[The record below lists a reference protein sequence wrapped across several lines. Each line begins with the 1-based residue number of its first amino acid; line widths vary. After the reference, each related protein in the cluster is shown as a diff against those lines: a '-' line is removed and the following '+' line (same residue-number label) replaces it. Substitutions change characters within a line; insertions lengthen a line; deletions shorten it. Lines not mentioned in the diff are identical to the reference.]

1 MVDGKRGLRPHWR
14 QVLGTFSA
22 LGEGGLAEK
31 AQRLNAAFDD
41 DGVGGILQ
49 SPNRQ
54 AWRCDPLPLPIIASE
69 FAALTEG
76 LAQRAEL
83 MEAILADVYGKQT
96 LLADGHLPPAMVFAN
111 DRFLRACHTDRP
123 RHPGHRFIDFYAAD
137 LIRGPDGQWQVVADR
152 TMGAAGIGYA
162 LENRDVLSRV
172 VPEVFRGA
180 QMRPLRPFF
189 EVWQS
194 ALIRLGQERA
204 RMARFQQAQFQA
216 QSQLQFAGLVAPSA
230 AGPGIAMLTG
240 GTRNRHW
247 FEHMMLARELSCA
260 LVEGGDLT
268 VRGGVVFLKTLK
280 GLQRVDVLVNRMDP
294 RSLDPLELESSSA
307 GGVTGLMDATRSSSI
322 HISNDPGAGMAEA
335 PALAVWLPSL
345 AMTLLGEP
353 LKVGS
358 VPTLWLGDPGSRAV
372 AMGDLDRWQIRS
384 ATNRHTDA
392 INVPAMAPQ
401 ARAELLRDIG
411 ERPWRYAAVARM
423 SPSVVPCVE
432 GGRME
437 PRPVL
442 LRVYLVFDGQTW
454 HAMDGGLARVVETG
468 ARADGKVASGDRV
481 AKDVWV
487 LLDEGGTMHTVPQP
501 PTPPV
506 AIKRTTADLP
516 SRVADNMFWLGRYV
530 ERLEGSARLVRATLA
545 RLSRSDIMPHEM
557 VELAALS
564 SSLAKARLIPAE
576 SVAVAGSVSAL
587 MTALLGSLRESA
599 VNPGSIADLVGSVAH
614 LTDLV
619 RDRLT
624 GDMYAA
630 YTGALR
636 GISQHARRVHG
647 QAEGIAS
654 VMTEIMR
661 FSASFAGLAAEN
673 MVRGG
678 GWLFLELGRRMERAV
693 AVCTQVGYALEQPPS
708 RVEPALKL
716 VLELCDSLITYRTRY
731 LTVLQPAP
739 VLDLVL
745 ADEGNPRGLAFQ
757 LLAIENLLEQI
768 AGSDGEHALSSV
780 VSEIADDVQFMVQR
794 VADAPDQAVAAAALP
809 EILHRHAASMAD
821 LSDRVTRHYF
831 ALLPASQTFGT
842 GEETPPLR
850 GAA

>member
-1 MVDGKRGLRPHWR
+1 M
-14 QVLGTFSA
+14 
-22 LGEGGLAEK
+22 
-31 AQRLNAAFDD
+31 
-41 DGVGGILQ
+41 
-49 SPNRQ
+49 
-54 AWRCDPLPLPIIASE
+54 
-69 FAALTEG
+69 
-76 LAQRAEL
+76 
-83 MEAILADVYGKQT
+83 
-96 LLADGHLPPAMVFAN
+96 
-111 DRFLRACHTDRP
+111 
-123 RHPGHRFIDFYAAD
+123 AD
-137 LIRGPDGQWQVVADR
+137 LDTW
-152 TMGAAGIGYA
+152 
-162 LENRDVLSRV
+162 
-172 VPEVFRGA
+172 
-180 QMRPLRPFF
+180 
-189 EVWQS
+189 
-194 ALIRLGQERA
+194 
-204 RMARFQQAQFQA
+204 
-216 QSQLQFAGLVAPSA
+216 
-230 AGPGIAMLTG
+230 
-240 GTRNRHW
+240 H
-247 FEHMMLARELSCA
+247 
-260 LVEGGDLT
+260 
-268 VRGGVVFLKTLK
+268 
-280 GLQRVDVLVNRMDP
+280 
-294 RSLDPLELESSSA
+294 
-307 GGVTGLMDATRSSSI
+307 
-322 HISNDPGAGMAEA
+322 
-335 PALAVWLPSL
+335 
-345 AMTLLGEP
+345 
-353 LKVGS
+353 
-358 VPTLWLGDPGSRAV
+358 
-372 AMGDLDRWQIRS
+372 IRS

-392 INVPAMAPQ
+392 ANVLTMAPP
-401 ARAELLRDIG
+401 ARSALMRDIG
-411 ERPWRYAAVARM
+411 ARPWRYAAIGQMA
-423 SPSVVPCVE
+423 PSVVPCVE
-432 GGRME
+432 DGGME

-442 LRVYLVFDGQTW
+442 LRVFLVFDGLTW
-454 HAMDGGLARVVETG
+454 HTMDGGLARVIETDT
-468 ARADGKVASGDRV
+468 RQDGKPASGDRV

-487 LLDEGGTMHTVPQP
+487 LLDEGGTMHAVPPP
-501 PTPPV
+501 PTPPI

-587 MTALLGSLRESA
+587 MSALLSSLRESA
-599 VNPGSIADLVGSVAH
+599 TNPGSIADLVGSVAH

-708 RVEPALKL
+708 RVEAALKL

-745 ADEGNPRGLAFQ
+745 ADDGNPRGLEFQ
-757 LLAIENLLEQI
+757 LRAIADLLERI
-768 AGSDGEHALSSV
+768 AGPDGEHALSAV
-780 VSEIADDVQFMVQR
+780 VTEIADDVRFMVQR

-809 EILHRHAASMAD
+809 EMLHRHAAAIAD

-831 ALLPASQTFGT
+831 ALLPAAQTLGT
-842 GEETPPLR
+842 GEEMPAR